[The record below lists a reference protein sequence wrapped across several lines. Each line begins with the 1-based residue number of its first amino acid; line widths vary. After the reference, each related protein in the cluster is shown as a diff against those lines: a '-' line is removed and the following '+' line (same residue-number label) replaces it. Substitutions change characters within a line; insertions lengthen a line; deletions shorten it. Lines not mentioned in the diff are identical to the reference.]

1 MDVQPKKSS
10 SARGDDRLAGSKTAP
25 DTTSEKRD
33 GARQHR
39 ILLVEDEFL
48 VAMTLENDLSDAGFQ
63 IVGVANSAE
72 AAVNLARQQRPDLI
86 VMDVRLV
93 GHRNGIDAAL
103 EIFSETGIR
112 CIFATA
118 HADPQSK
125 ARAEAALPLAWI
137 QKPYAREALVDSV
150 KHALIE
156 LRKS

>member
-1 MDVQPKKSS
+1 
-10 SARGDDRLAGSKTAP
+10 
-25 DTTSEKRD
+25 
-33 GARQHR
+33 
-39 ILLVEDEFL
+39 
-48 VAMTLENDLSDAGFQ
+48 MTLENDLSDAGFQ